1 MIMDTLTEE
10 GIPCKPTL
18 ATMEPTEA
26 MGMDLDMR
34 PGTHHTMDIRDTLED
49 STQGIQ
55 DTDAT
60 DFKSCRS
67 R

>member
-10 GIPCKPTL
+10 GISCKPTL
-18 ATMEPTEA
+18 ATMEPTGV
-26 MGMDLDMR
+26 MDMDLDMR
-34 PGTHHTMDIRDTLED
+34 PGTHHTMDIRPTLAD
-49 STQGIQ
+49 STPGTQ

-60 DFKSCRS
+60 NFKSCRS